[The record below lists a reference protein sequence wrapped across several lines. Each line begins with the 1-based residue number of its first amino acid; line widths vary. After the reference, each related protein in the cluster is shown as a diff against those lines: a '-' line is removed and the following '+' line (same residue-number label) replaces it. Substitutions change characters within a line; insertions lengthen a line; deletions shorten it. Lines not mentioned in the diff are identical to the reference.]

1 MTLFSCW
8 EHSEIKNSFMSLREI
23 GLPHPALEE
32 VAEKVVSGQE
42 PRPQRLKPYSNK
54 CSYRSAE
61 ALRHLKSRATSSFSA
76 ACEGASSVPR
86 LRYV

>member
-1 MTLFSCW
+1 
-8 EHSEIKNSFMSLREI
+8 MSLREI
-23 GLPHPALEE
+23 GLPHPAPEE

-61 ALRHLKSRATSSFSA
+61 ALRHLK
-76 ACEGASSVPR
+76 
-86 LRYV
+86 